1 MPNHPNT
8 VKTFYCIVKYTRKY
22 QMRSRTRRIYSI
34 SVLKRY
40 IRYFNRA
47 PADVRNKV
55 FRFHIAIK
63 NAALDEITARKVISL
78 ELR

>member
-1 MPNHPNT
+1 
-8 VKTFYCIVKYTRKY
+8 
-22 QMRSRTRRIYSI
+22 MRSRTREIYSI
-34 SVLKRY
+34 SVLRHY

-63 NAALDEITARKVISL
+63 NAALDEITALKLSR
-78 ELR
+78 